1 MQGSIRSPQL
11 GQEHPQPNEEAM
23 FREMG
28 EIIEKLMIRTRS
40 PVQRQQHAKHHGCVR
55 ATFGVEQNLP
65 DELRIGLFK
74 DVTSYPAWVRFSN
87 ASQHID
93 TIGNP
98 HGFALKLMGV
108 TGAKALGEVHDHE
121 TQDFLMV
128 DYPIFIVRAASDYL
142 DLFRAA
148 LNAPGK
154 MPWSFFF
161 PSLDPSK
168 WRLRELGLI
177 KKMRSLKL
185 DNLLNAQF
193 WTLGAF
199 KFGSG
204 AAKFSVRPLA
214 KIRTPDVA
222 ALSPD
227 YLGER
232 LAECLR
238 GQDVQFEF
246 LVQLQTDAKNA
257 DRRYHYRMDI
267 AVSSGSDDH
276 DSRSG
281 LSQPGTDRSRGASLV
296 YALARA
302 CGASPARWNQSY
314 PQIGLRGVIG
324 GAAPVEWR
332 GRERAN
338 LRVRLTLS
346 VIGWQL
352 FSLIARSSTR

>member
-1 MQGSIRSPQL
+1 MQGANRSPQL
-11 GQEHPQPNEEAM
+11 GQEYPQPTEEAM
-23 FREMG
+23 FEEMG
-28 EIIEKLMIRTRS
+28 EIIKKLMIRTRS

-55 ATFGVEQNLP
+55 AMFEVEQNLP
-65 DELRIGLFK
+65 NELRIGLFK

-98 HGFALKLMGV
+98 HGFAIKLMGV
-108 TGAKALGEVHDHE
+108 KGAKAHSEGHDHE

-128 DYPIFIVRAASDYL
+128 DYPIFIVRTASDYL

-154 MPWSFFF
+154 MPWAFFF

-177 KKMRSLKL
+177 RKMRSLKI
-185 DNLLNAQF
+185 DNLVNTQF

-227 YLGER
+227 YLSGR

-238 GQDVQFEF
+238 GQGVQFEF
-246 LVQLQTDAKNA
+246 LMQLQTDAKKMPIEDTPIEWTSPFCRMATITIPALDLRSPEQSALAEHLSFTPWHALAEHRPLGGINRI
-257 DRRYHYRMDI
+257 RRVAYRASS
-267 AVSSGSDDH
+267 AVRHQLNGVAEKEPTSGS
-276 DSRSG
+276 
-281 LSQPGTDRSRGASLV
+281 V
-296 YALARA
+296 
-302 CGASPARWNQSY
+302 
-314 PQIGLRGVIG
+314 
-324 GAAPVEWR
+324 
-332 GRERAN
+332 
-338 LRVRLTLS
+338 
-346 VIGWQL
+346 
-352 FSLIARSSTR
+352 

>member
-1 MQGSIRSPQL
+1 MQGSIRSLQL
-11 GQEHPQPNEEAM
+11 GQEYSQPNEEAM
-23 FREMG
+23 FKEMG
-28 EIIEKLMIRTRS
+28 EIIDKLMIRTRS

-55 ATFGVEQNLP
+55 ATFEVEQNLP
-65 DELRIGLFK
+65 DELRTGLFK

-98 HGFALKLMGV
+98 HGFAVKLMGV
-108 TGAKALGEVHDHE
+108 KGAKALSEGYDHE

-128 DYPIFIVRAASDYL
+128 DYPTFIVRTASDYL

-148 LNAPGK
+148 LNAPGR

-177 KKMRSLKL
+177 RKMRSLKI
-185 DNLLNAQF
+185 DNLLNTQF

-204 AAKFSVRPLA
+204 AAKFSVRPFA
-214 KIRTPDVA
+214 KVRTLDVA
-222 ALSPD
+222 ALSPN

-246 LVQLQTDAKNA
+246 LMQLQTDAKKC
-257 DRRYHYRMDI
+257 
-267 AVSSGSDDH
+267 
-276 DSRSG
+276 
-281 LSQPGTDRSRGASLV
+281 RSRTPLSNGP
-296 YALARA
+296 R
-302 CGASPARWNQSY
+302 RF
-314 PQIGLRGVIG
+314 IG
-324 GAAPVEWR
+324 
-332 GRERAN
+332 
-338 LRVRLTLS
+338 
-346 VIGWQL
+346 
-352 FSLIARSSTR
+352 

>member
-11 GQEHPQPNEEAM
+11 GQEYPKPNEEAM
-23 FREMG
+23 FTEMG

-55 ATFGVEQNLP
+55 ATFEIEQNLP
-65 DELRIGLFK
+65 HELRIGLFK
-74 DVTSYPAWVRFSN
+74 EAASYPAWVRFSN

-98 HGFALKLMGV
+98 HGFAIKLMGV
-108 TGAKALGEVHDHE
+108 KGAKALGEGNDHE

-128 DYPIFIVRAASDYL
+128 DYPIFIVRTASDYL

-168 WRLRELGLI
+168 WRLRELWLI
-177 KKMRSLKL
+177 RKMRSLKI
-185 DNLLNAQF
+185 DNLLDTQF

-204 AAKFSVRPLA
+204 AAKFAVRPLA
-214 KIRTPDVA
+214 KIRTPDIA
-222 ALSPD
+222 ALSPN

-238 GQDVQFEF
+238 RHNVQFEF
-246 LVQLQTDAKNA
+246 LMQLQTDAKKMPIE
-257 DRRYHYRMDI
+257 DTTIEWTSPFRRVATITIPTQDLRNPEQIILAEH
-267 AVSSGSDDH
+267 
-276 DSRSG
+276 
-281 LSQPGTDRSRGASLV
+281 LSFTPWH
-296 YALARA
+296 ALAEHRPLGGINRIRKSA
-302 CGASPARWNQSY
+302 YAASSAVRHQLNGVAEKEPISGA
-314 PQIGLRGVIG
+314 V
-324 GAAPVEWR
+324 
-332 GRERAN
+332 
-338 LRVRLTLS
+338 
-346 VIGWQL
+346 
-352 FSLIARSSTR
+352 